1 MTGMDEN
8 SSNFA
13 GPPVRLLS
21 RAERARRR
29 RAVAVSVV
37 IIGTLAIFL
46 TVLTL
51 RFATRPNRDVHLGSN
66 TFRVGYAKTLEA
78 RIRADAFP
86 LLFQDL
92 RNNSIDIY
100 VDHQRGKP
108 FYEGWRAI
116 EAHAPEAPRKCQL
129 EWNGSAFTDPC
140 DGRAYPATGQ
150 GLRRFEAKVVKGQ
163 VIVDF
168 RKRVSTP

>member
-1 MTGMDEN
+1 MTDAGDTT
-8 SSNFA
+8 SPS

-37 IIGTLAIFL
+37 IIGTFAVFL
-46 TVLTL
+46 TAFAL
-51 RFATRPNRDVHLGSN
+51 RLATRPGSDVRLGSD
-66 TFRVGYAKTLEA
+66 TFKVGPAKTLER
-78 RIRADAFP
+78 RIRADAYP

-92 RNNSIDIY
+92 RNKSIDVY

-116 EAHAPEAPRKCQL
+116 EAHAPGARRKCQL
-129 EWNGSAFTDPC
+129 EWTGTAYKDPC
-140 DGRAYPATGQ
+140 DGEMYPASGE

-163 VIVDF
+163 VVVDF
-168 RKRVSTP
+168 RNRVSPE

>member
-1 MTGMDEN
+1 MTDVGETR
-8 SSNFA
+8 SPS

-21 RAERARRR
+21 RAERTRRR

-37 IIGTLAIFL
+37 IIGTFAVFL
-46 TVLTL
+46 TLFTL
-51 RFATRPNRDVHLGSN
+51 RIATRPNSDVQLGSD
-66 TFRVGYAKTLEA
+66 TFKVGYAKTLEA
-78 RIRADAFP
+78 RIRADAYP

-116 EAHAPEAPRKCQL
+116 EAHAPAAKRSCQL
-129 EWNGSAFTDPC
+129 EWTGKDYKDPC
-140 DGRAYPATGQ
+140 DGRTYPTSGQ

-163 VIVDF
+163 VVVDF
-168 RKRVSTP
+168 TKRVSTP